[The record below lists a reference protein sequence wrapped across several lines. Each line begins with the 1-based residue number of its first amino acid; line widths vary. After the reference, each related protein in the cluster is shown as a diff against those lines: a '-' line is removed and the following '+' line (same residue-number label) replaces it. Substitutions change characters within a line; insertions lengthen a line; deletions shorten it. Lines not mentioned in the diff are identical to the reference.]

1 MFQPSLN
8 RLVTK
13 LLCGTLKNIELELP
27 LIVVAIEPFYCS
39 CEIPPFNYFVTT
51 IATETFKNFEF
62 Q

>member
-8 RLVTK
+8 RLATK
-13 LLCGTLKNIELELP
+13 LLCGTLNIELKLP

-39 CEIPPFNYFVTT
+39 CEIFPFDYFVTT
-51 IATETFKNFEF
+51 IATEALKNFEF